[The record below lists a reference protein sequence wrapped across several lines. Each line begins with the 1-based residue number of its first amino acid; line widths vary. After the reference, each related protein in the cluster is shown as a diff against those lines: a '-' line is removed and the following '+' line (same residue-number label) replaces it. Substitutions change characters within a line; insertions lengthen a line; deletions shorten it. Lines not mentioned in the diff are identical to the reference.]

1 MQSKTSIVNLHIGTC
16 SEYCVD
22 ILDIHYGIDVQT
34 EDPCYRLALALA
46 WPGCL
51 LLSSG
56 LFLLA
61 SVPLWR
67 LHKRRLTTDT
77 PDTAPEAAKEE
88 SPEATQP
95 LLDVDEANKE

>member
-1 MQSKTSIVNLHIGTC
+1 MLGA
-16 SEYCVD
+16 EYCVFVIVD
-22 ILDIHYGIDVQT
+22 SGNSVDVQI
-34 EDPCYRLALALA
+34 EDSCYRLALALA

-95 LLDVDEANKE
+95 LLDLDDETNKE

>member
-1 MQSKTSIVNLHIGTC
+1 MCIRHSSSV
-16 SEYCVD
+16 
-22 ILDIHYGIDVQT
+22 DVQT

-46 WPGCL
+46 WPGFL

-77 PDTAPEAAKEE
+77 PDTAPEVAKEE

>member
-1 MQSKTSIVNLHIGTC
+1 MLGA
-16 SEYCVD
+16 EYCVFVIVD
-22 ILDIHYGIDVQT
+22 SGNSVDVQI

-95 LLDVDEANKE
+95 LLDLDDETNKE